1 MGRRFLLGMFLGDLL
16 ALAIAIGI
24 ALWVVF
30 GGLAPADW
38 QVPAGESIWPVTA
51 MLVAGAAIGSYISRL
66 AWAIAAPRPSYGR
79 ALAIALIGASVTA
92 IGIVVFRSY
101 WSRPLLGITL
111 ATWLALMLIH
121 RVIRRQRPWTERM
134 VIVTGEKQLAED
146 IRDTDHADVIA
157 VLSPTG
163 RPPDD
168 LLPLGVTVV
177 VDLRAVLSDEMA
189 QFVSSSNLAGYLV
202 RPLVEVYEEHTGRL
216 PMVHLAEGWEI
227 SRPVARSGYAP
238 VKRVI
243 DIVLVILTAPL
254 WVTIGAAVWLIVRFG
269 SPGPVIYSQQ
279 RVGRNDKQFTLHKFR
294 TMVDNAEENGPQ
306 FAEVDD
312 PRIVPA
318 GKFLRKS
325 RLDEIPQLWNVL
337 RGDLTIVGPRPER
350 VEFVREFERTIPFY
364 RSRTIIR
371 PGVTGWAQVKYHYAD
386 DEAETVEKLTYDLYY
401 VKHSSLPLDVHIL
414 GLSIWTVI
422 TGAGAR

>member
-1 MGRRFLLGMFLGDLL
+1 MGRRFLLWMFLSDLL
-16 ALAIAIGI
+16 ALAIAMGI

-38 QVPAGESIWPVTA
+38 QVPAGASLWPMA
-51 MLVAGAAIGSYISRL
+51 ALLFGGAIFGSYVSRL
-66 AWAIAAPRPSYGR
+66 AWANAAPRPSYGR
-79 ALAIALIGASVTA
+79 ALTIALIATSVAA
-92 IGIVVFRSY
+92 IGIVIFRPY
-101 WSRPLLGITL
+101 WSRPLFGITV
-111 ATWLALMLIH
+111 AAWLGLMLAH
-121 RVIRRQRPWTERM
+121 RAIRRQRPWTESM

-146 IRDTDHADVIA
+146 IRETDHADVIA
-157 VLSPTG
+157 VLNPTE
-163 RPPDD
+163 RPPAE
-168 LLPLGVTVV
+168 PLEEGVTVV
-177 VDLRAVLSDEMA
+177 VDLRAVLSEEMA
-189 QFVSSSNLAGYLV
+189 QFVSSSNLAGYLT

-238 VKRVI
+238 VKRAI
-243 DIVLVILTAPL
+243 DVVLVILTAPIWL
-254 WVTIGAAVWLIVRFG
+254 ALGAIVWLIVRFG

-279 RVGRNDKQFTLHKFR
+279 RVGRNEKQFTLHKFR
-294 TMVDNAEENGPQ
+294 TMIDNAEENGPQ
-306 FAEVDD
+306 FAEVND
-312 PRIVPA
+312 PRVVPT

-337 RGDLTIVGPRPER
+337 RGDLTVVGPRPER
-350 VEFVREFERTIPFY
+350 VEFVEEFEKTIPFY
-364 RSRTIIR
+364 ASRHIIR

-401 VKHSSLPLDVHIL
+401 VKHSSMSLDLNIL
-414 GLSIWTVI
+414 GQSIWTVI

>member
-1 MGRRFLLGMFLGDLL
+1 MGGRFLLWMFLSDLL
-16 ALAIAIGI
+16 ALAIAMGI

-38 QVPAGESIWPVTA
+38 QVPAGASLWPMA
-51 MLVAGAAIGSYISRL
+51 ALLFGGAIFGSYVSRV
-66 AWAIAAPRPSYGR
+66 AWANAAPRPSYGR
-79 ALAIALIGASVTA
+79 ALTIALIAASVAA
-92 IGIVVFRSY
+92 IGIVIFRPY
-101 WSRPLLGITL
+101 WSRPLFGITVGVWLGVML
-111 ATWLALMLIH
+111 AH
-121 RVIRRQRPWTERM
+121 RAIRRQRPWSETM

-146 IRDTDHADVIA
+146 IRETPHAEVMA
-157 VLSPTG
+157 VLNPTE
-163 RPPDD
+163 RPPDEP
-168 LLPLGVTVV
+168 LPEGVTVV
-177 VDLRAVLSDEMA
+177 TDLRAVLSEEMA
-189 QFVSSSNLAGYLV
+189 QFVSSSNLAGSLV

-227 SRPVARSGYAP
+227 SQPVARSGYAP
-238 VKRVI
+238 VKRAI
-243 DIVLVILTAPL
+243 DVVLVVLTAPIWL
-254 WVTIGAAVWLIVRFG
+254 TLGAIVWLIVRFG
-269 SPGPVIYSQQ
+269 SPGPVIYSQE
-279 RVGRNDKQFTLHKFR
+279 RVGRNEKHFTLHKFR

-312 PRIVPA
+312 PRIVPT

-350 VEFVREFERTIPFY
+350 VEFVEEFEQSIPFY
-364 RSRTIIR
+364 ASRHIIR
-371 PGVTGWAQVKYHYAD
+371 PGLTGWAQVKYHYAD

-401 VKHSSLPLDVHIL
+401 VKHSSMSLDLNIL
-414 GLSIWTVI
+414 GQSIWTVI

>member
-1 MGRRFLLGMFLGDLL
+1 MHLSGRLPPC
-16 ALAIAIGI
+16 
-24 ALWVVF
+24 WSP
-30 GGLAPADW
+30 AP
-38 QVPAGESIWPVTA
+38 S
-51 MLVAGAAIGSYISRL
+51 IGSYISRL
-66 AWAIAAPRPSYGR
+66 AWANAAPRPSYGR
-79 ALAIALIGASVTA
+79 ALAILLIGASVTA
-92 IGIVVFRSY
+92 IGIVIFRPY

-111 ATWLALMLIH
+111 VAWLGLMLIH
-121 RVIRRQRPWTERM
+121 RAIRRQRPWTERM

-157 VLSPTG
+157 VFSPNG

-168 LLPLGVTVV
+168 PVPLGVTVV

-238 VKRVI
+238 VKRAI
-243 DIVLVILTAPL
+243 DIVAVVLTAPFWL
-254 WVTIGAAVWLIVRFG
+254 ALGAIVWVIVKFG

-312 PRIVPA
+312 PRIVPT

-350 VEFVREFERTIPFY
+350 VEFVKEFERSIPFY
-364 RSRTIIR
+364 GSRHIIR

-401 VKHSSLPLDVHIL
+401 VKHSSLSLDLHIL